1 MWDSGL
7 CIGTGCVLCGWS
19 ILIEAE
25 KRREELALFVIPR
38 ALGTLL
44 PREYDAR
51 GFWKERVAFA
61 VSTAVL
67 FTAAQEDR
75 GMVRGVGGRLLYG
88 VLR

>member
-1 MWDSGL
+1 M
-7 CIGTGCVLCGWS
+7 LCGWS

-25 KRREELALFVIPR
+25 RRREELALFVMPR

-51 GFWKERVAFA
+51 GFWKERLVFA

-67 FTAAQEDR
+67 FTVVEEDR
-75 GMVRGVGGRLLYG
+75 GCVRGVLGRLLG
-88 VLR
+88 GILK